1 MTLAA
6 AATSLPSL
14 WTGLLH
20 RWAEQRS
27 EYPVDPVVSMT
38 KREAIAYLKT
48 LIHQYERSQPSYADD
63 LRSALAQLEAQGDA
77 R

>member
-14 WTGLLH
+14 WTGLLR
-20 RWAEQRS
+20 RWAQQRS
-27 EYPVDPVVSMT
+27 AHTVDPVVSMT
-38 KREAIAYLKT
+38 RAEAIAHLKT
-48 LIHQYERSQPSYADD
+48 LIHQYEQSQPSYADD
-63 LRSALAQLEAQGDA
+63 LRSALAQLGAQGDA

>member
-6 AATSLPSL
+6 AAISRPSL
-14 WTGLLH
+14 WTGLLR

-27 EYPVDPVVSMT
+27 ESPVDPVVSMT
-38 KREAIAYLKT
+38 RSEATAHLKT
-48 LIHQYERSQPSYADD
+48 LIRKYEQSQPSYADD
-63 LRSALAQLEAQGDA
+63 LHSALAQLDAQGDA